1 MMNLFENLQNIKENV
16 TKLSNKELIKKY
28 VNKLS
33 DEEKE
38 EYDVKNILTNLNS
51 LSEDDNNVEDLAIA
65 IQDVLLDNDVEIEP
79 ANDGTSDWFIYNE
92 SLLKEYK
99 LNITTSD
106 ELWNEMKRYTDEAY
120 VSFNDLFNCF
130 PIDDLQDL
138 YDFLS
143 SEYEDEELTPY
154 KGKLNN
160 TNDLWNEMSKLLDD
174 EKVSFTNLFNC
185 FSFDKL
191 KDLYDFLSS
200 EYSDVDD
207 YDEEF
212 ESKQLIESD
221 DDLSDEDLIRIRKM
235 ADHIEEYAKTLNSYV
250 NKYDNIMSSIVRKIK
265 KLYSSMPDISEIKES
280 TSGIS
285 GAYTTK
291 SIDIKPE

>member
-51 LSEDDNNVEDLAIA
+51 LSEDDDNVEDLAIA
-65 IQDVLLDNDVEIEP
+65 IQDALLDDDVEIEP

-99 LNITTSD
+99 SNITTGD

-130 PIDDLQDL
+130 AIDDLQDL

-143 SEYEDEELTPY
+143 SEY
-154 KGKLNN
+154 
-160 TNDLWNEMSKLLDD
+160 
-174 EKVSFTNLFNC
+174 F
-185 FSFDKL
+185 
-191 KDLYDFLSS
+191 
-200 EYSDVDD
+200 DVDD

-212 ESKQLIESD
+212 ESKQLVESD
-221 DDLSDEDLIRIRKM
+221 DDVDNELNRIRRM
-235 ADHIEEYAKTLNSYV
+235 ADYIEEYAKTLNSYV
-250 NKYDNIMSSIVRKIK
+250 NKYDNIMPSIARKIK

>member
-33 DEEKE
+33 DEDKE

-65 IQDVLLDNDVEIEP
+65 IQDALLDNDVEIEP
-79 ANDGTSDWFIYNE
+79 ANDGTSDWLIYNE
-92 SLLKEYK
+92 SLLKEYNS
-99 LNITTSD
+99 NITTSD
-106 ELWNEMKRYTDEAY
+106 EIWNEMKRYTDEAY

-130 PIDDLQDL
+130 SIDDLQDL

-160 TNDLWNEMSKLLDD
+160 ITELWNEMSELLDD
-174 EKVSFTNLFNC
+174 EKVSYTNLFNC

-191 KDLYDFLSS
+191 KELYDFISS
-200 EYSDVDD
+200 NYSELDD

-212 ESKQLIESD
+212 ENNQLVESD
-221 DDLSDEDLIRIRKM
+221 DFSDEDLIRIRKM
-235 ADHIEEYAKTLNSYV
+235 ADHIEEYAKTLVSYV
-250 NKYDNIMSSIVRKIK
+250 NKYDDIMPSIVRKIK
-265 KLYSSMPDISEIKES
+265 KVYSSMPDISEIKES
-280 TSGIS
+280 TSGIGS
-285 GAYTTK
+285 AYTTK